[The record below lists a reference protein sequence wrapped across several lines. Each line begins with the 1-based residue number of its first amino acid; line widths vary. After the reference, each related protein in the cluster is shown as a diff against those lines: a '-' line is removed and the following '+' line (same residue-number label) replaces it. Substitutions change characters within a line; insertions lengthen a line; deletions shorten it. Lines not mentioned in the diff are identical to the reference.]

1 MTINTKLLINIFLPI
16 AIMLL
21 ILLIMAESLSTRA
34 EADRKT
40 AAALSLLSEMTQLNQ
55 RTYYFLLYH
64 EDRAKNEWFS
74 IYASLAELT
83 RDLRFNDV
91 ERDALVDR
99 IRHNLQEMRVI
110 FSERIADID
119 SAGQPALLKEQQ
131 DRLSSQ
137 LLIRARSITSDAYRL
152 YEVNTAAIRKAAAQ
166 SNTLILL
173 VLLLSVVITLS
184 TLLPMNRKLSGSISR
199 LTAGAA
205 LIGAGNLDHKTGI
218 TTNDEIGELSRAFD
232 MMTASLKTLTVSR
245 DELAEEIRLRRQVED
260 ALRRSEAILKQAG
273 QMARLGAWEIEFLNR
288 DDPDNNPL
296 RWSEEVYRIFGY
308 EPGGVEVNNRLF
320 FERVHPDDRA
330 SVRLAVSEAI
340 ACGAPY
346 SIEHRIIRPDG
357 TQRFVLE
364 HAEIAYANG
373 GTPVRMI
380 GAVQDVTERKEA
392 ELSLVQSKQEQERY
406 AAQLETVFNNLTDGL
421 VVSDLDGML
430 FQWNPAALSMHGFE
444 NLEEARRRLPDL
456 TSIFE
461 LSTPQDGV
469 LPLERWPLARVL
481 RGESLHLWE
490 VHIRRRR
497 TGWHRIF
504 SYGGTLARDRDGKPL
519 LAVVIV
525 RDITERKQ
533 REEEFVRISQQ
544 NELILE
550 YAGEGIFGL
559 DLQGKVTFVNA
570 RAAHMLGYHRSEL
583 MGSHSHSKWHYQR
596 ADGSP
601 YPSRECP
608 IYAAYDQGSTRS
620 GEEVFWRKD
629 GTAFPVDFSSR
640 PLYEAGRIAG
650 AVVIYRDITGRKQ
663 AEEELK
669 RLVSE
674 LERSNKELEQ
684 FAYVASHDL
693 QEPLRMVASYVQLLE
708 RRYKGQLDEKADRY
722 IFFAVDGVK
731 RMQKLIDGLLA
742 YSRVSRG
749 AKFSRVDMNQAYN
762 QAVVNLSV
770 SIRETGAVVT
780 REELPRVTGDEMQL
794 TQVFQNLIGNA
805 IKFQVQ
811 GQAPRVHV
819 SATRAEGE
827 WIFSVKDNGIG
838 IDPQYAQRIFLIFQR
853 LHSREEY
860 PGTGI
865 GLSLCKRIVERHG
878 GRIWVDS
885 APGQGTTF
893 TFSIPLKG

>member
-1 MTINTKLLINIFLPI
+1 MRINTKLLINIFLPI

-21 ILLIMAESLSTRA
+21 ILLIMAESLSRRT
-34 EADRKT
+34 EAGRKT
-40 AAALSLLSEMTQLNQ
+40 SAALSVLSEMTQLNQ
-55 RTYYFLLYH
+55 RTYYFLLYR
-64 EDRAKNEWFS
+64 EDRAKKEWFS
-74 IYASLAELT
+74 IYAALADLT
-83 RDLRFNDV
+83 RDLRFNDI
-91 ERDALVDR
+91 ERDAVVKR
-99 IRHNLQEMRVI
+99 IRDNLEEMRSI
-110 FSERIADID
+110 FSERITDKDA
-119 SAGQPALLKEQQ
+119 SGQPALLKERQ

-152 YEVNTAAIRKAAAQ
+152 YEMSTSAIRRADSQ

-173 VLLLSVVITLS
+173 VLLLSVLITLS
-184 TLLPMNRKLSGSISR
+184 TLLPMNRKLSESISR

-205 LIGAGNLDHKTGI
+205 TIGAGNLDHKTGI
-218 TTNDEIGELSRAFD
+218 ATNDEIGQLSRAFD
-232 MMTASLKTLTVSR
+232 TMTKNLKALTVSR
-245 DELAEEIRLRRQVED
+245 DELAGEVGRRRQVED

-273 QMARLGAWEIEFLNR
+273 QMARLGAWEIEFVNR
-288 DDPDNNPL
+288 DDSDPL
-296 RWSEEVYRIFGY
+296 RWSDEVYRIFGY
-308 EPGGVEVNNRLF
+308 EPGGVEVSNRLF
-320 FERVHPDDRA
+320 FERVHPDDRDPIRRTVA
-330 SVRLAVSEAI
+330 HAI
-340 ACGAPY
+340 AHRAPY
-346 SIEHRIIRPDG
+346 SMEHRIIRADG
-357 TQRFVLE
+357 AERFVLE
-364 HAEIAYANG
+364 HAEVVYDNEG
-373 GTPVRMI
+373 MPVRMI

-392 ELSLVQSKQEQERY
+392 ELALMQSKHEQERY

-421 VVSDLDGML
+421 VVADLDGML
-430 FQWNPAALSMHGFE
+430 FQWNPAALAMHGFASH
-444 NLEEARRRLPDL
+444 EEARRRLPEL

-490 VHIRRRR
+490 VHIRRRQ
-497 TGWHRIF
+497 TDWHRIF
-504 SYGGTLARDRDGKPL
+504 SYGGMLARDREGKPL
-519 LAVVIV
+519 MAVVIV

-583 MGSHSHSKWHYQR
+583 MGSHSHLKWHYQR

-608 IYAAYDQGSTRS
+608 IYAAYDQGSMRS

-629 GTAFPVDFSSR
+629 GTAFPVDFTSR

-650 AVVIYRDITGRKQ
+650 AVVIYRDITERKR

-669 RLVSE
+669 RLVNE

-693 QEPLRMVASYVQLLE
+693 QEPLRMVSSYVQLLE
-708 RRYKGQLDEKADRY
+708 RRYRKQLDEKADRY
-722 IFFAVDGVK
+722 IFFAVDGVQ

-742 YSRVSRG
+742 YSRVARG
-749 AKFSRVDMNQAYN
+749 AKFSLVDMNQAYN
-762 QAVVNLSV
+762 QAVMSLSLA
-770 SIRETGAVVT
+770 IRESGAVIT
-780 REELPRVTGDEMQL
+780 REELPQVYGDETQL
-794 TQVFQNLIGNA
+794 IQVFQNLIGNA

-811 GQAPRVHV
+811 GQTPRVHV
-819 SATRAEGE
+819 AAARSGDA
-827 WIFSVKDNGIG
+827 WLFSVTDNGIG
-838 IDPQYAQRIFLIFQR
+838 IDPQYAKRIFLIFQR

-878 GRIWVDS
+878 GRIWVES
-885 APGQGTTF
+885 APDQGTRF
-893 TFSIPLKG
+893 IFSIPMRG